1 MEFNT
6 NSLNIKSSFDKV
18 IKSAGSKIN
27 LQKPNL
33 NLNFDINGIKP
44 SDMGLSNSDLDGVIQ
59 EAGGL
64 DTPTPDLNAAL
75 TDTFNKIKFNVDPSA
90 YFKKLL

>member
-1 MEFNT
+1 M
-6 NSLNIKSSFDKV
+6 NIKSSFDKV

-33 NLNFDINGIKP
+33 NLNFDINGMKP
-44 SDMGLSNSDLDGVIQ
+44 SDMGLSNSDLDSVIQ
-59 EAGGL
+59 NAGGL
-64 DTPTPDLNAAL
+64 ETPTPDLNTAL
-75 TDTFNKIKFNVDPSA
+75 TDAFNKIKFNVDPSA